1 MPKKTGLF
9 VVALLILAGSAVGQ
23 DDIPDELTGWQDW
36 VLKDHEYRMCPF
48 FFNRAATGRDDFVC
62 TWPGRL
68 QLDVSTTGGRFSQ
81 EWTVYGESQWVKL
94 PGNTDHWPDRVAV
107 DDRPVEVV
115 ARDNL
120 PTIRLDP
127 GSHRVTGRFAWDERP
142 GVLMLPGSSALLTL
156 TVEGNTIERPE
167 FSGNSVF
174 LGERRR
180 DTRTVD
186 GVRLVVYRLMADDV
200 PTRLLTQLQVDVSG
214 SVREESF
221 GPVLPEGFI
230 PLSLHSELPA
240 KLEADGVL
248 RLQVR
253 PGRWIVHLAARAGGV
268 AASVTAP
275 AGGVNMPAEEV
286 WSYRANDRLRV
297 TAAEGLPPVDPAQ
310 VNVPGPWQNLPAYR
324 VASGESLSVVER
336 SRGVVSA
343 SNELSL
349 YRTMWLDFSGAGF
362 VVEDEIGGQMR
373 TDWRLDMGGPY
384 TLLTATENDESL
396 LITQGSSEGETGI
409 EVRQT
414 DVEISALG
422 RSETRGAMP
431 VTGWD
436 ARFASVNAVLN
447 LPPGNKL
454 LTTSGV
460 DGVQGSWTGQ
470 WQLLDFF
477 LVLIITIAVWRLFS
491 PVSGVIALL
500 ALTLSFHEPFA
511 PTWLWLNLLA
521 AIALLRVTPE
531 GKLRRWVR
539 SYQLVSAALLVVA
552 LVPFVAGQLRDAIY
566 PQLESQYVHS
576 SMFAP
581 GAAAS
586 MDEMEQAEL
595 RMRKAAMTPES
606 QVSSADSLAEEIVV
620 TGTSRMQTFSRY
632 APNAV
637 VQAGQG
643 IPSWRWNS
651 YALRW
656 NGPVDTEQAMRLV
669 VLPRWL
675 VSTLRFVEVILLLL
689 FAGVV
694 AAEILNRQWRL
705 PGGIALGR
713 SPASSVVAAG
723 ICASLMLTGM
733 PADADMP
740 SEELLQQ
747 LEQRLLEPPDCVPR
761 CAEIVSAGVEVGGE
775 AISMSLNVHAH
786 ESVAM
791 PLPGTLRGWYPQ
803 VTAVDGSADARVF
816 RDAGSRLW
824 LYVTPGMHS
833 VSLRGAIPA
842 ADSLEIPFLSPP
854 RVITV
859 DSDGWFVAGIKDRR
873 LLSGSLQLTRL
884 QVEAGGDTVRWESSR
899 FPPFVKVERTVE
911 LDLDWRVRTTVQRVA
926 PMQGAVTLEL
936 PLIDGEDI
944 VSGEFIVRDGTVL
957 VSMNPQQNSLSWTSN
972 LPRMSPLTLTAGDG
986 SLWSERWRIAVGNI
1000 WNVDFDGVPESNT
1013 GAEVDAVRVAEFDP
1027 RTGETLTLVAKRPE
1041 AAEGD
1046 TLAFDAVALQVNQG
1060 DRSADVAL
1068 ELDYRS
1074 TRGAQHILRLP
1085 EGIEIRRVAI
1095 DGVEQTLRSE
1105 AGILTL
1111 PILPGEHRVSIAW
1124 RAADGSSWRTMT
1136 PAVDLGA
1143 PASNIEIGVTL
1154 PASRWL
1160 LGTSGPRL
1168 GPAVLYWSEL
1178 AAMVLFALILG
1189 RIGLTPLSTRHWL
1202 LLGIGFSTFSWG
1214 MLAVVV
1220 VWLVACGARENI
1232 KADTLNWWQFDLVQ
1246 VAIGGLTVVALLG
1259 IISALPQGLLGS
1271 PDMHVAGHG
1280 SFGNDLNWFADRS
1293 DSALPGASAFTVPM
1307 WVYKTLILA
1316 WALWLSFA
1324 LLRWLPWV
1332 WQCFS
1337 GDGFWRKRVKGQA

>member
-9 VVALLILAGSAVGQ
+9 VIALLILAGPAAGQ
-23 DDIPDELTGWQDW
+23 DGIPDELAGWQDW
-36 VLKDHEYRMCPF
+36 VLEDHEYRTCPF
-48 FFNRAATGRDDFVC
+48 YFDRPATARDDFVC

-68 QLDVSTTGGRFSQ
+68 RLDVSSTGGRFSQ
-81 EWTVYGESQWVKL
+81 DWTVYGEAQWVNL
-94 PGNTDHWPDRVAV
+94 PGNTDHWPDRVTV

-120 PTIRLDP
+120 PTVRLDP
-127 GSHRVTGRFAWDERP
+127 GSHRVSGRFAWDEQP
-142 GVLMLPGSSALLTL
+142 GVLTLPRSSALLSL
-156 TVEGNTIERPE
+156 TVEGDTVERPE
-167 FSGNSVF
+167 FSGNGVF

-180 DTRTVD
+180 DTRAVD
-186 GVRLVVYRLMADDV
+186 SVRLVVYRLIADDV
-200 PTRLLTQLQVDVSG
+200 PMRVLTQLQVDVSG

-221 GPVLPEGFI
+221 GPVLPGGFI

-253 PGRWIVHLAARAGGV
+253 PGRWIVRLAARAGGV
-268 AASVTAP
+268 ADSITVP

-286 WSYRANDRLRV
+286 WSYRANDRFRV
-297 TAAEGLPPVDPAQ
+297 TAAEGPPPVDPAQ
-310 VNVPGPWQNLPAYR
+310 VDVPGPWRNLPAYGI
-324 VASGESLSVVER
+324 ASGESLSVVER
-336 SRGVVSA
+336 SRGVISA

-362 VVEDEIGGQMR
+362 VVEDDIGGQMR

-396 LITQGSSEGETGI
+396 LITRGSDEGETGI

-414 DVEISALG
+414 NVEISALG

-460 DGVQGSWTGQ
+460 DGAQGSWTGQ

-477 LVLIITIAVWRLFS
+477 LVLIITIAVWRLFN

-521 AIALLRVTPE
+521 AIALLRVTPD

-539 SYQLVSAALLVVA
+539 GYQLVSAALLVVA
-552 LVPFVAGQLRDAIY
+552 LVPFVAGQLRIAIY
-566 PQLESQYVHS
+566 PQLESQYPRSPLFV
-576 SMFAP
+576 P
-581 GAAAS
+581 GAAAPT
-586 MDEMEQAEL
+586 DEMEQPEL
-595 RMRKAAMTPES
+595 RMRKAAMAPES
-606 QVSSADSLAEEIVV
+606 QVSSADSMLEEIVV
-620 TGTSRMQTFSRY
+620 TGSGDLRTFSRY
-632 APNAV
+632 APNAI

-643 IPSWRWNS
+643 IPSWRWNTYS
-651 YALRW
+651 LRW
-656 NGPVDTEQAMRLV
+656 NGPVDPEQAMRLV

-675 VSTLRFVEVILLLL
+675 VSTLRFVEVMLLLL
-689 FAGVV
+689 FAGIV

-705 PGGIALGR
+705 PGGLALGR
-713 SPASSVVAAG
+713 SPVTGVLAAG
-723 ICASLMLTGM
+723 VCASLMLTGS
-733 PADADMP
+733 PAEADMP

-747 LEQRLLEPPDCVPR
+747 LQQRLLEPPDCVPR
-761 CAEIVSAGVEVGGE
+761 CAEIVAAGVEVGGE

-786 ESVAM
+786 ESVAI
-791 PLPGTLRGWYPQ
+791 PLPGTSRGWHPQ
-803 VTAVDGSADARVF
+803 VTAVNGSADARVF

-842 ADSLEIPFLSPP
+842 ADSLEIPFASPP

-859 DSDGWFVAGIKDRR
+859 DSDGWFVAGIRDRR

-884 QVEAGGDTVRWESSR
+884 QVEAGGDTIRWESSR
-899 FPPFVKVERTVE
+899 FPPFARVERTIE

-926 PMQGAVTLEL
+926 PTQGAVTLEL
-936 PLIDGEDI
+936 PLIEGEDI
-944 VSGEFIVRDGTVL
+944 VSGEFTVRDGTVL
-957 VSMNPQQNSLSWTSN
+957 VSMNPQQNSVSWTSN
-972 LPRMSPLTLTAGDG
+972 LPRTSPLTLTAGDG

-1000 WNVDFDGVPESNT
+1000 WNVAFDGVPESNT

-1027 RTGETLTLVAKRPE
+1027 RAGETLTLVATRPE

-1046 TLAFDAVALQVNQG
+1046 TLAFDAVSLQVDQG
-1060 DRSADVAL
+1060 DRSADVTL

-1085 EGIEIRRVAI
+1085 DGIEIRRVAI

-1105 AGILTL
+1105 AGELTL

-1124 RAADGSSWRTMT
+1124 RAADGSSWRTAT

-1143 PASNIEIGVTL
+1143 PASNIEIGIAM
-1154 PASRWL
+1154 PGSRWI

-1202 LLGIGFSTFSWG
+1202 LLGLGFSTFSWG
-1214 MLAVVV
+1214 MLALVV
-1220 VWLVACGARENI
+1220 VWLVACGAREKI
-1232 KADTLNWWQFDLVQ
+1232 KADAMNWWQFDLVQ

-1259 IISALPQGLLGS
+1259 IISALPQGLLGT

-1280 SFGNDLNWFADRS
+1280 SFGSDLNWFADRS
-1293 DSALPGASAFTVPM
+1293 DSALPAASAFTAPM

-1332 WQCFS
+1332 WRCFS
-1337 GDGFWRKRVKGQA
+1337 DDGFWRKRVKGQS